1 MNNPYTLLQR
11 AEEQFLR
18 KDYTNALKIYGL
30 LLNDDPK
37 LKEAKVGAFLS
48 DLGMDSD
55 ADAQALFDYYQVIKD
70 TNTDADKVISDL
82 MQMIYTTR
90 VVVQQV
96 FGNHNNS
103 VGFEDGIS
111 YDEFVGLVEQ
121 RGDFVEVFED
131 VLFSTK
137 VIIDKREE
145 FIDFMHRLIDAQ
157 YYDMVLGYLD
167 TLANNP
173 AYDQDLYQLYLRIP
187 KDQ

>member
-1 MNNPYTLLQR
+1 
-11 AEEQFLR
+11 
-18 KDYTNALKIYGL
+18 
-30 LLNDDPK
+30 
-37 LKEAKVGAFLS
+37 
-48 DLGMDSD
+48 
-55 ADAQALFDYYQVIKD
+55 
-70 TNTDADKVISDL
+70 
-82 MQMIYTTR
+82 
-90 VVVQQV
+90 
-96 FGNHNNS
+96 
-103 VGFEDGIS
+103 
-111 YDEFVGLVEQ
+111 
-121 RGDFVEVFED
+121 VFED